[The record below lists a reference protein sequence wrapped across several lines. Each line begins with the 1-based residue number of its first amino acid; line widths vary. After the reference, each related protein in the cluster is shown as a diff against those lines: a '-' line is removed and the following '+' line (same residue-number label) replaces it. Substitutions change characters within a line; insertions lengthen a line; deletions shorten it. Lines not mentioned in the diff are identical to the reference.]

1 MQRISVFV
9 SVRSWISLVPY
20 FKISGFAFYTFS
32 SSMSQWMADSSGIVL
47 DAILVM
53 ASRRMFTILSSM
65 PNRVSGTA
73 ECFFPCLL
81 MPGPWMPPLQ
91 WMDDDRE
98 QWEPAAQ
105 KPRLERRPTNP
116 PGGVENGELLKVWWP
131 ADASPSIFGP
141 LGAALSFA
149 RLKEEGERQGIHFK
163 MRHNPGRN
171 PKEKKGSAQL
181 DSTSKNPY
189 LLQVS
194 GPLGTTREFYEDV
207 RKIMATRRQSWAGL
221 LHPRKL
227 TLLTVKDWHVQNEM
241 PAEGSACSAIAT
253 GQQTQPDEPA
263 DDTDEGEPPCDDD
276 LVFKKMENL
285 FTGRRPESP
294 SEVPLPEC
302 VPVQFPSQSA
312 ERDDPAYWDFH
323 LLLGEARS
331 LFEVV

>member
-1 MQRISVFV
+1 
-9 SVRSWISLVPY
+9 
-20 FKISGFAFYTFS
+20 
-32 SSMSQWMADSSGIVL
+32 
-47 DAILVM
+47 
-53 ASRRMFTILSSM
+53 M
-65 PNRVSGTA
+65 PA
-73 ECFFPCLL
+73 
-81 MPGPWMPPLQ
+81 LQ
-91 WMDDDRE
+91 WMGEDCE
-98 QWEPAAQ
+98 QREPAAQ
-105 KPRLERRPTNP
+105 KPRLEKRSTNP
-116 PGGVENGELLKVWWP
+116 AAGVEEGELVLVWWP
-131 ADASPSIFGP
+131 ADASPDKFGP
-141 LGAALSFA
+141 LGAARSFA
-149 RLKEEGERQGIHFK
+149 RLKEEGANQGILFK
-163 MRHNPGRN
+163 MRHTPGRN
-171 PKEKKGSAQL
+171 TKNQKDPAQL
-181 DSTSKNPY
+181 DSTLKNPY
-189 LLQVS
+189 LLQVA
-194 GPLGTTREFYEDV
+194 GPMGTTREFYEDV

-294 SEVPLPEC
+294 SEVPLTEC

-323 LLLGEARS
+323 LLLGEARR